1 MQIAGDFREPKKYPD
16 KPDELPKISPAE
28 AMLAYVAVTRAK
40 LTLDRSGLAWVDKYA
55 ESAR

>member
-1 MQIAGDFREPKKYPD
+1 MQIAGDFREPRKDPD
-16 KPDELPKISPAE
+16 KPEELPKINPAE

-55 ESAR
+55 EAAR